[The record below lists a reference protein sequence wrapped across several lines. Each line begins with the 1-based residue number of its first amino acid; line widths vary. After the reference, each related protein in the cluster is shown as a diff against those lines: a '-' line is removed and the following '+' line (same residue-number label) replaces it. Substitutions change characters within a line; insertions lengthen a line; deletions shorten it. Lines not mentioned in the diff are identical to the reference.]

1 MCISSPVI
9 PRVDANDD
17 VAGAKLNPPLYAHVA
32 NAEPAGHTETLIA
45 LPIAPGYFAINVAP
59 VGNDDKRS
67 CAALF

>member
-9 PRVDANDD
+9 ERAFANAD
-17 VAGAKLNPPLYAHVA
+17 VPGAKSNPALYDHVA